1 MPASNNH
8 QLLLEILK
16 EVKKISL
23 DIETLKSEVS
33 YIKTTMEE
41 NNITIVEDSQAEPV
55 QSWFWSS

>member
-8 QLLLEILK
+8 TLLLDILK
-16 EVKKISL
+16 EVKKIQL
-23 DIETLKSEVS
+23 DIETLTSEVS
-33 YIKTTMEE
+33 YIKSKMEE

>member
-1 MPASNNH
+1 MPTSNNH
-8 QLLLEILK
+8 QLLLDILK

-23 DIETLKSEVS
+23 DIASLKSEVS

-41 NNITIVEDSQAEPV
+41 NNITVVEDSQAEPV

>member
-8 QLLLEILK
+8 TLLLDILK

-23 DIETLKSEVS
+23 DIASLKSEVS